1 MQEVDALQAL
11 GRRRMPTM
19 CDLAVEGRL
28 IQEVRN
34 VFARS
39 PIFLR
44 SQQFD
49 ARFTGNGTGGV
60 WWLLMA
66 PGIALTLLALAIL
79 VWPELLAYMVAS
91 VLLFAGVT
99 LMLWSWRLRRAE
111 QRMHQDVATIDHQ
124 AW

>member
-1 MQEVDALQAL
+1 
-11 GRRRMPTM
+11 
-19 CDLAVEGRL
+19 
-28 IQEVRN
+28 
-34 VFARS
+34 VFTRA

-44 SQQFD
+44 MQRYGPPF
-49 ARFTGNGTGGV
+49 AGNGTGGV

-66 PGIALTLLALAIL
+66 PGIALTLVALAIL

-111 QRMHQDVATIDHQ
+111 QRMHQEVATIDHQ